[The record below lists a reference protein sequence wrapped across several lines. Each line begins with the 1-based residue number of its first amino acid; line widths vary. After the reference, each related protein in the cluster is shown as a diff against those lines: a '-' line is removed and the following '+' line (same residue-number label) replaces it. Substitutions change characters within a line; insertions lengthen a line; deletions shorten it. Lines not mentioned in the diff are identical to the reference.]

1 MQIFLRMLNN
11 QRIWHQTSR
20 GYKETMAR
28 CANNYFFVL
37 TQFTTQHFLV
47 IVLIFKQ
54 VWIFLKQN
62 I

>member
-54 VWIFLKQN
+54 V
-62 I
+62 